1 MSVAVLSRRTGFA
14 ALAAGRLGPIC
25 VAMQRRW
32 GPVRGLAA
40 ALCFASLP
48 AAADTAFLRPQVVV
62 DDATLRVQDIF
73 ENAGPRGNA
82 PHRAAPQPGRRIVIE
97 APQLAA
103 IARMHQVP
111 WRATATTDRVVVERP
126 GRAVP
131 RAEVETL
138 LREEL
143 TRQGLDE
150 HAEIELPGWI
160 APMVPVAS
168 LHQAML
174 EGVVLEQPGNRFAA
188 TLVVMADG
196 MATVRT
202 RITGRAVP
210 TVPVVIVTRRMALG
224 ERITARDIRETR
236 QRAERVRP
244 GMAERAEQVVGQEL
258 RRPLAADGGIPLADL
273 SAPSIVQRNQAVV
286 LVLDAPGITLTAQ
299 GRAMESGALVA
310 IVPVMNLASRAVVE
324 GEVIGPGRVRVAMGS
339 TPVQRP

>member
-1 MSVAVLSRRTGFA
+1 MRALLLLVL
-14 ALAAGRLGPIC
+14 LAA
-25 VAMQRRW
+25 
-32 GPVRGLAA
+32 
-40 ALCFASLP
+40 P

-62 DDATLRVQDIF
+62 DEPVLRVQDLF
-73 ENAGPRGNA
+73 ENAGPRAAATLG
-82 PHRAAPQPGRRIVIE
+82 AAPQPGRRIVIE

-111 WRATATTDRVVVERP
+111 WRAASTTERVVVERP

-131 RAEVETL
+131 RADVEAL

-143 TRQGLDE
+143 TRLGLDE

-160 APMVPVAS
+160 APMVPVAA
-168 LHQAML
+168 LHQAMV

-188 TLVVMADG
+188 TLVVTAEG
-196 MATVRT
+196 MTTLRT

-236 QRAERVRP
+236 LRAERVRP
-244 GMAERAEQVVGQEL
+244 GMAETAQQVVGQEL

-273 SAPSIVQRNQAVV
+273 TAPSIVARNQAVV

-299 GRAMESGALVA
+299 GRAMESAARGA